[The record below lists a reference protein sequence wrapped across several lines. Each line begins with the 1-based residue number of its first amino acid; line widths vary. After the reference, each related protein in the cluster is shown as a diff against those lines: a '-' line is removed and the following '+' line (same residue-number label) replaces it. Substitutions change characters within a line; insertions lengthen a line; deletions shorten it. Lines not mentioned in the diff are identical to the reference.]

1 MTENE
6 KKSEA
11 VKIMGLEEV
20 TKALNDGATADD
32 VYEWATEADSYA
44 RKEISKQNFR
54 AKAPKAIINR
64 LKE

>member
-6 KKSEA
+6 KISEA

-44 RKEISKQNFR
+44 RKKSASK
-54 AKAPKAIINR
+54 ILR
-64 LKE
+64 LKRLKQL